1 MPFNVQ
7 QQAMKNLIE
16 KREPSFGKCNRK
28 APGTR
33 MGTLIDWREG
43 SIKAGKDSSRYGHA
57 LRDGR

>member
-7 QQAMKNLIE
+7 QHEMRNSID
-16 KREPSFGKCNRK
+16 KREPNFGKCNRK

-33 MGTLIDWREG
+33 MGTLIDWREA
-43 SIKAGKDSSRYGHA
+43 STKPGKTSGRYGHA